1 MDKTNENTNI
11 LPNLKTPFV
20 FYPMIGFIILLIII
34 MFLIFFKVPLPSI
47 IKSASKSEEEI
58 TANVLIVTFFCV
70 IVFTLCIVL
79 LPNFK
84 SIKSLFGQ
92 ISNVTYVL
100 LYTIG
105 LIVFFTTVPTDVIN
119 NYAQYITPITIG
131 VGVLAFYKSIQKD
144 YIQDFNVNYERI
156 KTIILMFC
164 LITSYI
170 IFYNKD
176 PGGYISQYFGYTLLL
191 TIILAVFSFLY
202 LITVLT
208 LTDTKDTKS
217 LNLFENFNKFS
228 VYGSILFIIF
238 LITMTI
244 LIYTYPGGFFN
255 DKATSGAVMIFF
267 LIISIIWGILLMA
280 NIFPDFS
287 DKSLSA
293 SKMSIFKRALLTLFG
308 LIVSGLVIFWIVYT
322 IQNFSGESSITSLI
336 LNILLVLIVLAL
348 IYKTFYVKLPV
359 GNTKKNGFF
368 DIIINFIFYVP
379 CLFSGFFDSIGK
391 IIVGEYN
398 ASETGSLLMLLLAV
412 VLLVIYFTMPSLF
425 NKFSL
430 QGGQQL
436 VNKPVFTNS
445 TYSLGTYEELNAS
458 PQFDYQYAISSWV
471 FIDSA
476 PPNTNL
482 SYSKYTSLLNFG
494 NKPNILYNASENSFM
509 VTMQQKDLEKTTQNK
524 LTDFDNNGNRIIYK
538 NNHFLLQKWNNI
550 IINYNGGILDIFL
563 NGELV
568 KSEVGVVP
576 YYTLDNLTIGEI
588 DGIKGGICNVVYFR
602 RALTK
607 SNIYYL
613 YNLFKNKTPP
623 VTNDSNETIL
633 KKNIATVESSTTT
646 VVNKIPV

>member
-1 MDKTNENTNI
+1 M
-11 LPNLKTPFV
+11 
-20 FYPMIGFIILLIII
+20 
-34 MFLIFFKVPLPSI
+34 
-47 IKSASKSEEEI
+47 
-58 TANVLIVTFFCV
+58 
-70 IVFTLCIVL
+70 
-79 LPNFK
+79 
-84 SIKSLFGQ
+84 
-92 ISNVTYVL
+92 
-100 LYTIG
+100 
-105 LIVFFTTVPTDVIN
+105 
-119 NYAQYITPITIG
+119 
-131 VGVLAFYKSIQKD
+131 
-144 YIQDFNVNYERI
+144 
-156 KTIILMFC
+156 
-164 LITSYI
+164 
-170 IFYNKD
+170 
-176 PGGYISQYFGYTLLL
+176 
-191 TIILAVFSFLY
+191 
-202 LITVLT
+202 
-208 LTDTKDTKS
+208 
-217 LNLFENFNKFS
+217 
-228 VYGSILFIIF
+228 
-238 LITMTI
+238 
-244 LIYTYPGGFFN
+244 
-255 DKATSGAVMIFF
+255 
-267 LIISIIWGILLMA
+267 
-280 NIFPDFS
+280 
-287 DKSLSA
+287 
-293 SKMSIFKRALLTLFG
+293 
-308 LIVSGLVIFWIVYT
+308 
-322 IQNFSGESSITSLI
+322 
-336 LNILLVLIVLAL
+336 LIVLAL